1 MNIIDLEFEALE
13 FGIWN
18 FTFVNQLFI
27 QPEVLA
33 LLHIPLFISLQPEN
47 DAMLLSE
54 IKFLVL
60 KDIKLEFKQ
69 RYAINGILLYVVS
82 TIFVSYLSFARIIDP
97 ATWNSLFWII
107 MLFAAVNAV
116 SKSFVQESTSRQLY
130 YYTVTSPQ
138 AIILSKMI
146 YNFMLMGVLS
156 LLCLVVFTALMGEFV
171 VNYPLFIS
179 ALLLGSFGFASSLT
193 MISAIASRTNNNFAL
208 DGHIEFPGCYAFAPH
223 IDESFSSCFKCRN
236 CVGQY
241 EIPGSVIYAQCHC
254 NSHVVRIISLP
265 VARLKL
271 KPCNGWN
278 NFNMYESDQ
287 IRY

>member
-1 MNIIDLEFEALE
+1 MI
-13 FGIWN
+13 
-18 FTFVNQLFI
+18 
-27 QPEVLA
+27 
-33 LLHIPLFISLQPEN
+33 
-47 DAMLLSE
+47 LSE
-54 IKFLVL
+54 IKYLVL

-116 SKSFVQESTSRQLY
+116 SKSFVQENTSRQLY
-130 YYTVTSPQ
+130 YYTVASPQ

-156 LLCLVVFTALMGEFV
+156 ILCLVVFTALMGEFV
-171 VNYPLFIS
+171 TNYPLFIS

-208 DGHIEFPGCYAFAPH
+208 MAILSFPVVMPLLLILMKVSAAAL
-223 IDESFSSCFKCRN
+223 D
-236 CVGQY
+236 VGTVSGNMKY
-241 EIPGSVIYAQCHC
+241 LAALFMLNAIVIAMSY
-254 NSHVVRIISLP
+254 VLFPYLWR
-265 VARLKL
+265 
-271 KPCNGWN
+271 
-278 NFNMYESDQ
+278 D
-287 IRY
+287 

>member
-1 MNIIDLEFEALE
+1 
-13 FGIWN
+13 
-18 FTFVNQLFI
+18 
-27 QPEVLA
+27 
-33 LLHIPLFISLQPEN
+33 
-47 DAMLLSE
+47 MLLTE

-116 SKSFVQESTSRQLY
+116 SKSFVQESSSRQLY
-130 YYTVTSPQ
+130 YYTLTSPQ

-156 LLCLVVFTALMGEFV
+156 LLCLLVFTALMGEFV

-193 MISAIASRTNNNFAL
+193 MISAIALSFPVVMPLLLILMKVSAAAL
-208 DGHIEFPGCYAFAPH
+208 DVGTVSGNMKYLAALFMLNAIVIAMSYILFPYLWR
-223 IDESFSSCFKCRN
+223 D
-236 CVGQY
+236 
-241 EIPGSVIYAQCHC
+241 
-254 NSHVVRIISLP
+254 
-265 VARLKL
+265 
-271 KPCNGWN
+271 
-278 NFNMYESDQ
+278 
-287 IRY
+287 